1 MVYRM
6 TQHPLELDELP
17 ERLRHVR
24 WLGGGSGA
32 GKSTIARRLAETYSL
47 RLYSRDD
54 MQSSHTARSNAVS
67 HPLLHNFLAMSMDE
81 RWLLRT
87 PLEMFQTFHGFHG
100 EGFEF
105 LIEDVLTLPTNK
117 VILVEGYQLLPRL
130 VAPLLAQ
137 SEQAMWLIPTPEFR
151 RAAMTRRG
159 SLWSIAG
166 RTSDPEK
173 ALANLLARDAL
184 YTEEV
189 LRQAT
194 DLRLPT
200 IMVDGSASVE
210 ELTMR
215 VKLSLGITKRNKYL

>member
-1 MVYRM
+1 
-6 TQHPLELDELP
+6 
-17 ERLRHVR
+17 
-24 WLGGGSGA
+24 
-32 GKSTIARRLAETYSL
+32 
-47 RLYSRDD
+47 
-54 MQSSHTARSNAVS
+54 
-67 HPLLHNFLAMSMDE
+67 
-81 RWLLRT
+81 
-87 PLEMFQTFHGFHG
+87 MFQTFHGFHG